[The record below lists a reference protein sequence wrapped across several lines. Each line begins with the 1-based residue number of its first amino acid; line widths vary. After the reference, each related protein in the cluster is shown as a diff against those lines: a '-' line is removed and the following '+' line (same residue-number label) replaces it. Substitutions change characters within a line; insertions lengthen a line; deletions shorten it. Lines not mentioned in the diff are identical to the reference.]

1 MPLESKRALRV
12 TAIPTT
18 TTSQQYAD
26 FVNSLC
32 AQKKTRSIFS
42 SLSKHL
48 GKKDKA
54 LGLSETLER
63 RPNSEDQDDAP
74 LIELKPESRRTFVKQ
89 NGSWVGTISF
99 SSKSTSPLAFERHE
113 NGKKDAKYPWRDWDL
128 SSSFQG
134 VTILHEYNNGEG
146 VNMDICVVHGLGG
159 NAIDTWT
166 ADNGVMWPRDLLPCS
181 DYFIKSRVMTFGYDS
196 DLTDKKS
203 LMSLEHWAVTLLH
216 DLDQVRTAEQEKKRP
231 LILVCHSLGGLVVR
245 KAMTLLS
252 TSGIKGISL
261 SRCGLVFLA
270 TPHTGTTKADWN
282 DCILLTAQAAVG
294 IRPDILHHLQAF
306 NPVSVWDKRAFF
318 KLNPQPPFRCF
329 AEGRKQTIKGIDQTI
344 VTQDSATLDPEHPA
358 FVIMEASHS
367 TICKMRSK
375 FGRFQSISLGIN
387 EVFIEMFGHPRFVAH
402 AYPPQGEFWWEGS
415 DMNETQYRLALDT
428 RLAGRD
434 EEMSKLKTTLTEPP
448 TRPKLTA
455 VKGIA
460 GIGKTELLMKFA
472 VEQRHRGNIFFLR
485 AQNTRTL
492 EDALADVCNSI
503 GFDMIEDSNVN
514 WERWQRTPTPE
525 RIQIFVNWLGE
536 DCNRDSLLILDDA
549 ELFGAASIQ
558 AALKYPAWHIVMS
571 TRDSNIRW
579 TDREFR
585 DIRLPPL
592 TLSDTVSILEGW
604 LNKLQE
610 DEIEILPRKD
620 LGSLAQVVHGHP
632 LAAQNAVP
640 FLIDHFATS
649 DNAIEEFVRLFEHG
663 NLDEKEVFFK
673 FRAKDRSL
681 WDAFNASLKQLALQ
695 EDSESAVQL
704 LHLLP
709 YLRTDDDSIDPFL
722 KMRKRGLTKR
732 PGISN
737 HATLLQSEYLIIS
750 KWLEKLRGVSLYI
763 TAGPP
768 RSRSLNIHPLVLQF
782 AQLLLDEEARKD
794 RMRAVLEVFYELNE
808 RQGGNSHGHIVPHV
822 NHCLQICSHLDI
834 SLRDLG
840 LASDVALWLDQFS
853 GARGQQKESTFD
865 YTNRIESENP
875 FGDTTG
881 LLAAKADHF
890 VMLCAATQNQLEVS
904 GFQDGHGQVQSM
916 VIKCVTSFKGLK
928 NDLTKAGDHRCLGIL
943 ASLGEAVDSLS
954 QMVRSTNLY
963 PDLCMEL
970 DEFRRHCNISGK
982 QKAMA

>member
-1 MPLESKRALRV
+1 
-12 TAIPTT
+12 
-18 TTSQQYAD
+18 
-26 FVNSLC
+26 
-32 AQKKTRSIFS
+32 
-42 SLSKHL
+42 
-48 GKKDKA
+48 
-54 LGLSETLER
+54 
-63 RPNSEDQDDAP
+63 
-74 LIELKPESRRTFVKQ
+74 
-89 NGSWVGTISF
+89 
-99 SSKSTSPLAFERHE
+99 
-113 NGKKDAKYPWRDWDL
+113 
-128 SSSFQG
+128 
-134 VTILHEYNNGEG
+134 
-146 VNMDICVVHGLGG
+146 
-159 NAIDTWT
+159 
-166 ADNGVMWPRDLLPCS
+166 
-181 DYFIKSRVMTFGYDS
+181 
-196 DLTDKKS
+196 
-203 LMSLEHWAVTLLH
+203 
-216 DLDQVRTAEQEKKRP
+216 
-231 LILVCHSLGGLVVR
+231 
-245 KAMTLLS
+245 
-252 TSGIKGISL
+252 
-261 SRCGLVFLA
+261 
-270 TPHTGTTKADWN
+270 
-282 DCILLTAQAAVG
+282 
-294 IRPDILHHLQAF
+294 
-306 NPVSVWDKRAFF
+306 
-318 KLNPQPPFRCF
+318 
-329 AEGRKQTIKGIDQTI
+329 
-344 VTQDSATLDPEHPA
+344 
-358 FVIMEASHS
+358 
-367 TICKMRSK
+367 
-375 FGRFQSISLGIN
+375 
-387 EVFIEMFGHPRFVAH
+387 
-402 AYPPQGEFWWEGS
+402 
-415 DMNETQYRLALDT
+415 
-428 RLAGRD
+428 
-434 EEMSKLKTTLTEPP
+434 
-448 TRPKLTA
+448 
-455 VKGIA
+455 
-460 GIGKTELLMKFA
+460 
-472 VEQRHRGNIFFLR
+472 
-485 AQNTRTL
+485 
-492 EDALADVCNSI
+492 
-503 GFDMIEDSNVN
+503 MIEDSNVN

-954 QMVRSTNLY
+954 QMAIQTSPPSVGPGVVALLTAPIKDSYWDLLAQLPPLPIVEELIDIFFSEANWHYQILDESFFADSYKTWVRANLRSCASDQPAPLELLFFPALLFQVLAVAVLFIPASAPARQTMSLWDLSAKTSLSDKYSRIGSHLAELFYQCSPMLVMVQHDLTKSLWFKTNSRGLAAWQFLGRAIRTINESDCTAATPIGCDIPLDRSNSFPTPVSPLAKPPIFTNRLFTY
-963 PDLCMEL
+963 ALGKKIHEILSSSAHTRAVSDYGIVTRLHAEIVDLWRNHHPALRSNNPDTTWDRQYPVVKRQRQLAKVMANSVILTLHRDHAAIHQESRGEAIKAALACLEAQHALMGLLPPNQQRAYGLSCHSIDACIFIAYATRLEDTVDEGMLDRVQATIQQSITRLGQLEDESSFAKHGAQAMWKALESIRARAGPAVAPMDVQAETSPLDTSDGRIEQDLNMALQNGQFHPGVFEQAGDVLLATPDLGFLGFPVTGSISL
-970 DEFRRHCNISGK
+970 DEGILGDTVFGSEPVK
-982 QKAMA
+982 EA